1 MVSLTV
7 KLYGEGG
14 LMMAL
19 NQFTKGL
26 NDRQKEAVEHTEGPL
41 LIMAGAGSGKTR
53 VLTHRMAYILSE
65 KDVNPWNILAI
76 TFTNKAAKEM
86 KERVSALVG
95 PDANDMWVSTFH
107 SMCVRILR
115 REAEAIGFTRSF
127 TIADPS
133 EQQTLV
139 KRIIKELNLDKDKF
153 SYKMLLGRISDAKN
167 NLMLPDDFRQNYSGY
182 IEDVVADVYERYQ
195 KGLQAAQSFDFDDLI
210 MYTVKLFDQ
219 QPDILKYYQQ
229 KFHYIH
235 VDEYQDTNEAQY
247 KLVQHLGDYFHNVC
261 VVGDAD
267 QSIYGWRGANME
279 NILNFEK
286 DYPNSTTIL
295 LEQNYRSTK
304 NILQAANNVINKNT
318 YRKDKT
324 LWTDNDQGELISYYR
339 AQNERDESNYVIGKI
354 KDAIKDQQLNYGDF
368 AILYRTNAQ
377 SRVMEENLVKANMP
391 YRIVGGLKFYDRKE
405 IKDILAYLRLL
416 ANPSD
421 NLSFT
426 RIINVPKRGIGPG
439 TLDKLNTF
447 ASQQGISLL
456 QAATLVD
463 HSPITGKGATNLKAF
478 GKMMANL
485 QAQREFLP
493 IQELVEE
500 ILDKSG
506 YLKDLE
512 KQKTLEADARIDNIH
527 EFISV
532 TQEFDKR
539 WEAEREDR
547 EQAAQIAAQE
557 EADRPAELQ
566 ETNFN
571 QSNDGNQG
579 DNPLNP
585 DGTFNLFDLEGIQA
599 ELDGVIDNNPAEDD
613 ALMGFIT
620 DLSLVSDL
628 DNQALDQQGELTLM
642 TLHAAKGL
650 EFPVV
655 FIIGMEEGMF
665 PLARAAK
672 EESELEEERRLAY
685 VGITRAEQKLYLT
698 NSLSRLLYG
707 KYQSNPVSRFIAEID
722 DELLDDSENERS
734 VFQPSGQSD
743 LPFGSGS
750 AYGSTFASKQRR
762 ATNTYERAN
771 AKSYYDRKKEAKRSV
786 FDPVTANKDIE
797 TVDGPVTWAIG
808 DKAVHKKWG
817 VGTVVKVSGTGNDQE
832 LDIAFPNQGIK
843 RLLSAFAPIQKQA

>member
-1 MVSLTV
+1 
-7 KLYGEGG
+7 
-14 LMMAL
+14 MAL

-133 EQQTLV
+133 EQQTLI

-167 NLMLPDDFRQNYSGY
+167 NLMLPDNYRQNYSGY

-247 KLVQHLGDYFHNVC
+247 KLVKHLGDYFHNVC

-304 NILQAANNVINKNT
+304 NILQAANNVINKNN

-324 LWTDNDQGELISYYR
+324 LWTDNDKGELISYYR
-339 AQNERDESNYVIGKI
+339 AQNERDESNYVISKI
-354 KDAIKDQQLNYGDF
+354 KTAINNQSLSYGDF

-421 NLSFT
+421 NLSFA

-456 QAATLVD
+456 QAASLVD

-485 QAQREFLP
+485 QAQRAFLP
-493 IQELVEE
+493 IQDLVEE
-500 ILDKSG
+500 VLEKTG

-512 KQKTLEADARIDNIH
+512 NQKTLEADARIDNIH

-539 WEAEREDR
+539 WEAEREER
-547 EQAAQIAAQE
+547 EQAAQIEAQE
-557 EADRPAELQ
+557 EANRPADLQ
-566 ETNFN
+566 DANLN
-571 QSNDGNQG
+571 QADPNQE
-579 DNPLNP
+579 NAPLNP

-599 ELDGVIDNNPAEDD
+599 ELDSVMETNPAEDD

-628 DNQALDQQGELTLM
+628 DNQQLDQQGELTLM

-743 LPFGSGS
+743 LPFGHHAGS
-750 AYGSTFASKQRR
+750 SFDSSSSFASTYGSKQRR
-762 ATNTYERAN
+762 ATNTYEKAN

-797 TVDGPVTWAIG
+797 TVEGPVTWAIG

-817 VGTVVKVSGTGNDQE
+817 VGTVVKVQGVGNEQE

>member
-628 DNQALDQQGELTLM
+628 DNQELDQQGELTLM

-817 VGTVVKVSGTGNDQE
+817 VGTVVKVSGAGNDQE

>member
-1 MVSLTV
+1 
-7 KLYGEGG
+7 
-14 LMMAL
+14 MAL

-628 DNQALDQQGELTLM
+628 DNQELDQQGELTLM

-817 VGTVVKVSGTGNDQE
+817 VGTVVKVSGAGNDQE